1 MDLHGSGHLQHMCG
15 ADSRSSVDYVD
26 VGVRK
31 FLENLL
37 HTEDIFFHFLDIILT
52 DREQRIYYV
61 TRTTPRA
68 LMSEHSLA
76 FLDTHVILLF

>member
-1 MDLHGSGHLQHMCG
+1 MDMHGSGHLQHMCS

-26 VGVRK
+26 VGARK

-37 HTEDIFFHFLDIILT
+37 HREDIFFHFLDIILT
-52 DREQRIYYV
+52 ERGQQIYYV

-68 LMSEHSLA
+68 LMREDSLA
-76 FLDTHVILLF
+76 FLDTHT